1 MSSLSDYNQLL
12 TKSYYQRM
20 ADYSEYL
27 AKEYNAEF
35 QTVYSQFRKNPY
47 MFYGMHE
54 DSKEIRRY
62 LTKTYAYRN
71 YYRKAHRYFA
81 KCAM

>member
-1 MSSLSDYNQLL
+1 MSLTTYNQQL
-12 TKSYYQRM
+12 TKSYHKEM

-27 AKEYNAEF
+27 AKEYDAEF

-47 MFYGMHE
+47 MFYNMHE
-54 DSKEIRRY
+54 DSIAIQRY

-71 YYRKAHRYFA
+71 YYRNAYRYFDR
-81 KCAM
+81 CAM

>member
-1 MSSLSDYNQLL
+1 MSLTNYNQQLS
-12 TKSYYQRM
+12 KSYYQQL

-35 QTVYSQFRKNPY
+35 QAVYAACQKNPY
-47 MFYGMHE
+47 VFYDMSE
-54 DSKEIRRY
+54 DSIAIQRY
-62 LTKTYAYRN
+62 LTKTYAFRN
-71 YYRKAHRYFA
+71 YYRNAHRYFT

>member
-1 MSSLSDYNQLL
+1 
-12 TKSYYQRM
+12 M
-20 ADYSEYL
+20 AGYSEYL

-35 QTVYSQFRKNPY
+35 QAVYAACQKNPHV
-47 MFYGMHE
+47 FYDMSE
-54 DSKEIRRY
+54 DSKELRRY
-62 LTKTYAYRN
+62 LIKTYAYRN